1 MGVTG
6 LGISRKFTD
15 QAAPSTKKFQRQ
27 KEEILQ
33 VGILVIYSYFT
44 GFFIGLFLALKDS
57 GYAEK
62 LRFLPVAQ
70 RHVHKDWRVA
80 LGRGRMLGHL
90 DLVRLLSKG
99 LLLLGNSSLK
109 SLQFSKSTR
118 NFQKF

>member
-1 MGVTG
+1 MAVSKPLLTDF
-6 LGISRKFTD
+6 GIHLRLESC
-15 QAAPSTKKFQRQ
+15 
-27 KEEILQ
+27 
-33 VGILVIYSYFT
+33 
-44 GFFIGLFLALKDS
+44 DS

-80 LGRGRMLGHL
+80 LGRGRMLGYL

-99 LLLLGNSSLK
+99 LLLLGTSSIK

>member
-44 GFFIGLFLALKDS
+44 GFFIGHFADFE
-57 GYAEK
+57 G
-62 LRFLPVAQ
+62 
-70 RHVHKDWRVA
+70 
-80 LGRGRMLGHL
+80 
-90 DLVRLLSKG
+90 
-99 LLLLGNSSLK
+99 
-109 SLQFSKSTR
+109 
-118 NFQKF
+118 